1 MKIKNIEKRGNR
13 KEGVNL
19 IIEVLEKDVIP
30 KGNRKLLNRRN
41 FYKQH
46 LTSLGFSHVRG
57 KYVIQLDDENEIE
70 TMKTLLESYQ
80 TKYQSYPNSYLRS
93 GDYRKKFFD
102 KNRPIFKDYYICA
115 YCGRFLKKKD
125 VTVDHIISIRKA
137 QKSKILQFILRLVKI
152 NDINDEKNLTASCET
167 CNKKKGQKLSLSYVL
182 RGILGRKSWYW
193 FIYYI
198 VIIIVL
204 VIVILQ
210 IVNP

>member
-70 TMKTLLESYQ
+70 TMKTFLESYR

-210 IVNP
+210 IVNL

>member
-1 MKIKNIEKRGNR
+1 MWYNWMMKMRLKQWKHYL
-13 KEGVNL
+13 NL
-19 IIEVLEKDVIP
+19 I
-30 KGNRKLLNRRN
+30 GQNTR
-41 FYKQH
+41 
-46 LTSLGFSHVRG
+46 
-57 KYVIQLDDENEIE
+57 VIQTVIFVQEITE
-70 TMKTLLESYQ
+70 
-80 TKYQSYPNSYLRS
+80 RS
-93 GDYRKKFFD
+93 FFD

-193 FIYYI
+193 IIYYI
-198 VIIIVL
+198 VIIVVL

-210 IVNP
+210 IVNPWWRSA

>member
-70 TMKTLLESYQ
+70 TMKTSLESYR

>member
-70 TMKTLLESYQ
+70 IMKTLLESYR

>member
-1 MKIKNIEKRGNR
+1 MCILRKI
-13 KEGVNL
+13 
-19 IIEVLEKDVIP
+19 
-30 KGNRKLLNRRN
+30 
-41 FYKQH
+41 
-46 LTSLGFSHVRG
+46 
-57 KYVIQLDDENEIE
+57 
-70 TMKTLLESYQ
+70 
-80 TKYQSYPNSYLRS
+80 
-93 GDYRKKFFD
+93 
-102 KNRPIFKDYYICA
+102 
-115 YCGRFLKKKD
+115 LKKKD

-193 FIYYI
+193 IIYYI
-198 VIIIVL
+198 VIIVVL

>member
-70 TMKTLLESYQ
+70 TMKALLESYR
-80 TKYQSYPNSYLRS
+80 TKYQSYTNSYLRS